1 MRQCFDVII
10 IGAGIAGC
18 ATALALRQQLPH
30 LSILLLERRKNT
42 PQSFRIG
49 ETLPPQAMALLQQL
63 DLLAQFRLR
72 DDVVSLGN
80 RSAWGSSQLSENL
93 FLYSCYGHGWHID
106 RASFDNWMAQQTELA
121 GATIFHDATVTG
133 APAYDRQRWHL
144 SIRQNDQV
152 THSVETPV
160 IVDASGMGAFFSRSQ
175 HVNIVSHDKLIGI
188 FRYYQNSDASARDTS
203 NTDGD
208 SYTLVE
214 SCPYGWW
221 YSAGLPHGRR
231 VIALMTDS
239 DLARTGKLL
248 DETAWCDA
256 LFSTHHTRTRFAHAK
271 PLTSLHIK
279 PAHSQQLE
287 RFCGQGWYA
296 AGDAASTF
304 DPLSSLGMYKALRHG
319 LLASYAIRDDLLNK
333 TGAREKYQ
341 HIFNEEFRHYQH
353 MHRQYYSLEQ
363 RFANAPF
370 WQRRQ
375 RTAVSSDSSR
385 NIYDAVMD
393 NGFP

>member
-1 MRQCFDVII
+1 MRQRFDVII

-18 ATALALRQQLPH
+18 ATALALRQQHPH
-30 LSILLLERRKNT
+30 LSVLLLERGNNT
-42 PQSFRIG
+42 PQPFRIG

-72 DDVVSLGN
+72 GDLVSLGN

-106 RASFDNWMAQQTELA
+106 RASFDNWMAQQAERA
-121 GATIFHDATVTG
+121 GATILHDTTVTG
-133 APAYDRQRWHL
+133 IPVYERQHWHL
-144 SIRQNDQV
+144 GVTQNDHAARNIEAPIV
-152 THSVETPV
+152 
-160 IVDASGMGAFFSRSQ
+160 VDASGMSVFFSRSR
-175 HVNIVSHDKLIGI
+175 NINVVAQDKLIAI
-188 FRYYQNSDASARDTS
+188 FRYYQTDDASAAD
-203 NTDGD
+203 NGGDG
-208 SYTLVE
+208 YTLVE
-214 SCPYGWW
+214 SCSYGWW

-239 DLARTGKLL
+239 DLARTESLL
-248 DETAWCDA
+248 HETAWCDA
-256 LFSTHHTRTRFAHAK
+256 LLSTQHTCTRFAHAE

-341 HIFNEEFRHYQH
+341 HILNEEFRHYQH

-375 RTAVSSDSSR
+375 RTAASSDSSR